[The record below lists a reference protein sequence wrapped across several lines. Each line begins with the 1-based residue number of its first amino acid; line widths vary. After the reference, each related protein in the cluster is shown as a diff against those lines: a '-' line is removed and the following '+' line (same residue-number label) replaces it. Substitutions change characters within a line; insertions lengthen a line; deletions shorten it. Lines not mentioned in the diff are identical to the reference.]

1 MLVLVEIV
9 SSLYMTDEASYWM
22 EIEVEDG
29 TVLAQLGERLGIPGE
44 MAYMAIVNGDVQM
57 GDYLLKEN
65 DLVVFYAI
73 QDIGEEVIDQ

>member
-9 SSLYMTDEASYWM
+9 SSLDMTDEASYWT

-44 MAYMAIVNGDVQM
+44 MAYMAIVNGRVQM

-73 QDIGEEVIDQ
+73 PDTSEEIIDQ

>member
-1 MLVLVEIV
+1 LLVLVEIV
-9 SSLYMTDEASYWM
+9 SSLYMTDETSYWT

-44 MAYMAIVNGDVQM
+44 MAYMAIVNGSVQM

-73 QDIGEEVIDQ
+73 PDTSEEIIDQ

>member
-9 SSLYMTDEASYWM
+9 SSLYMTDETSYWT

-44 MAYMAIVNGDVQM
+44 MAYMAIVNGSVQM

-73 QDIGEEVIDQ
+73 PDTSEEIIDQ